1 MPAKGKSLLREAV
14 IARSVARGNPVKML
28 KFLCWIASACK
39 KRKPRNDGLTREAEL
54 LQRKLA

>member
-1 MPAKGKSLLREAV
+1 MPAKGKSLPREAV

-28 KFLCWIASACK
+28 KFIFWIAAACK
-39 KRKPRNDGLTREAEL
+39 QRKPRNDGLTGETEL